1 MTNPPRVIAS
11 KADEGY
17 ERLFKNLPRIGELDE
32 NNAKITLGNE
42 WAQLEMAGTGGQVV
56 AIKAHLKRPDGQA
69 LENYKVTDEGLIK
82 AFLAIW
88 KQTQD
93 RRRDSAQS

>member
-11 KADEGY
+11 RADEGY
-17 ERLFKNLPRIGELDE
+17 KRLFENLPRIGKLDE

-42 WAQLEMAGTGGQVV
+42 WAQLKMRGGQVV
-56 AIKAHLKRPDGQA
+56 AIEAHLKRPDGQA
-69 LENYKVTDEGLIK
+69 LENYEVTNNDLIT

-88 KQTQD
+88 SQTQV